1 MSKCRIKKTNL
12 LWCSA
17 QSRLASFKLFFSQFF
32 RGVGD
37 GVTPRISLPL
47 AIWKGLKSFCVGGGR
62 QVGSRCKP
70 NLVFNFC
77 ALVKLN
83 KNIYFYLFMRNR
95 FRLTGND
102 KFQMKIYF
110 NGRLKENQFKSGEKL
125 CFRVE
130 RSDFLMYFFLNH
142 ILRFFWQF

>member
-1 MSKCRIKKTNL
+1 MSQTMSKLYLHPGKLNSDCFKCHQHCIVKANQRINVICKEMHFKTKDLITTITRYAL
-12 LWCSA
+12 LQCSA

-77 ALVKLN
+77 PLVKLN
-83 KNIYFYLFMRNR
+83 NLNFHS
-95 FRLTGND
+95 
-102 KFQMKIYF
+102 FQKII
-110 NGRLKENQFKSGEKL
+110 ENS
-125 CFRVE
+125 
-130 RSDFLMYFFLNH
+130 
-142 ILRFFWQF
+142 